1 MTRAAPGRGWMA
13 RAATANWL
21 SSGLV
26 AMMEQ

>member
-1 MTRAAPGRGWMA
+1 MTRAVPGRGRTA